1 MRIATKVKQVVDG
14 DTIRL
19 DKQIAG
25 SHIVRLLG
33 VDAPES
39 NFEGKAQEPHGPQAK
54 QFLASLLP
62 VGTTVRIETDM
73 EVRDR
78 YGRLL
83 GYVYKGEQNVNM
95 ELLRQGH
102 AVTHQIY
109 PNLSHLEEF
118 REAMLEALNR
128 KRGIWD
134 PANPLAELPFEF
146 RDRIRNQ
153 PQDKIVGNCITRRY
167 YEPDRYKQVAVENRV
182 FFFDEE
188 DAFSAGY
195 RHRSGKPFDLRG
207 ILDAAYVNK
216 PFSELVNAPLSAFR
230 GVTEADAQALA
241 NALDVETIGELAKL
255 NIVRWAQAIVRFSG

>member
-1 MRIATKVKQVVDG
+1 MHIEAKVKQVVDG

-19 DKQIAG
+19 DKQVEG
-25 SHIVRLLG
+25 SNSVRMLG

-39 NFEGKAQEPHGPQAK
+39 NFNGKAQEPHGLQAK

-62 VGTTVRIETDM
+62 VGTTVQVETDM

-83 GYVYKGEQNVNM
+83 AYVYKGEQNANM
-95 ELLRQGH
+95 EVLRQGH
-102 AVTHQIY
+102 AVTYQIY

-118 REAMLEALNR
+118 REALMEAMQNT
-128 KRGIWD
+128 RGIWN
-134 PANPLAELPFEF
+134 PANPLVELPFEF

-153 PQDKIVGNCITRRY
+153 SQDKIVGNSVTRRY
-167 YEPDRYKQVAVENRV
+167 CEPDRYKQVAVENRV

-195 RHRSGKPFDLRG
+195 RHRSGKPFDMSG
-207 ILDAAYVNK
+207 ILDAAYAKK
-216 PFSELVNAPLSAFR
+216 PFGELVNAPLSAFR
-230 GVTEADAQALA
+230 GVTQADAKAIAQAL
-241 NALDVETIGELAKL
+241 NVDTIGKLAKL
-255 NIVRWAQAIVRFSG
+255 NFVRWAQAIVRFSG